1 MKDKG
6 FGDNESRPPYFRPI
20 VEKTLSNFSFS
31 RMDDLSKILPP
42 SIILPAYFLVV
53 QLSKCSRCPLS
64 CRHIY
69 LWYSYLSVAVVDR
82 ASGWNRGGNPN
93 VP

>member
-1 MKDKG
+1 MRADDHHIFAQSWKKHFQILVLAEG
-6 FGDNESRPPYFRPI
+6 MICRKSYPLHYP
-20 VEKTLSNFSFS
+20 VLLS
-31 RMDDLSKILPP
+31 
-42 SIILPAYFLVV
+42 
-53 QLSKCSRCPLS
+53 
-64 CRHIY
+64 RHIY